1 MIALVEL
8 KGTSM
13 ERTHYGIAHFFMEL
27 YAVKG
32 EILVFF
38 FGIGDAGIEVCY
50 MLCRKELFKGGV
62 EFCTYAF
69 AVKSSWRNIT
79 ARIRVM
85 TTLSLSMGA
94 TFETLPIWIAL

>member
-1 MIALVEL
+1 MIALVEFE
-8 KGTSM
+8 GTSM
-13 ERTHYGIAHFFMEL
+13 ERTCYGIAHFFMEL

-38 FGIGDAGIEVCY
+38 LGIGDAGIEVCY

-69 AVKSSWRNIT
+69 AVKSFFYINCDFNR
-79 ARIRVM
+79 
-85 TTLSLSMGA
+85 
-94 TFETLPIWIAL
+94 PIIGGSVLKTPA

>member
-1 MIALVEL
+1 
-8 KGTSM
+8 
-13 ERTHYGIAHFFMEL
+13 MEL

-69 AVKSSWRNIT
+69 AVKSFF
-79 ARIRVM
+79 
-85 TTLSLSMGA
+85 LHKL
-94 TFETLPIWIAL
+94 

>member
-1 MIALVEL
+1 MQRGDIGLGEYFFEPDHMIAPIEL
-8 KGTSM
+8 EGTSM
-13 ERTHYGIAHFFMEL
+13 ESTHYGIAHFFMEL

-32 EILVFF
+32 EILVFL

-69 AVKSSWRNIT
+69 AVKSFF
-79 ARIRVM
+79 
-85 TTLSLSMGA
+85 LHKL
-94 TFETLPIWIAL
+94 

>member
-32 EILVFF
+32 EILVFL

-50 MLCRKELFKGGV
+50 MLCRKELFKGG
-62 EFCTYAF
+62 
-69 AVKSSWRNIT
+69 
-79 ARIRVM
+79 ARVLHLCLCGEVLFF
-85 TTLSLSMGA
+85 T
-94 TFETLPIWIAL
+94 

>member
-32 EILVFF
+32 EILVFL

-62 EFCTYAF
+62 ELCTYAF
-69 AVKSSWRNIT
+69 AVKSFF
-79 ARIRVM
+79 
-85 TTLSLSMGA
+85 LHKL
-94 TFETLPIWIAL
+94 